1 MQVSINWLNEYVNT
15 KSFSPE
21 QLGELITKSGVEVD
35 GIHYIGEP
43 LEDVVVGYVKSCK
56 DHPNAD
62 TLYVCEVDIG
72 TEDLQIVCGA
82 PNVAKGQYVV
92 VAKPGAVLPGDF
104 EIKKVNLRDVES
116 NGMICSLDELGIKEE
131 FIPDYAKE
139 GIFVFEDEVEIGTPV
154 NDLLNVEDAVRSEE
168 HTSELQSRGHIV
180 CRLL

>member
-62 TLYVCEVDIG
+62 TLHVCEVDIG
-72 TEDLQIVCGA
+72 TEDLQVVCGA
-82 PNVAKGQYVV
+82 PNVAKGQSVV
-92 VAKPGAVLPGDF
+92 VAKPGPVLPGDF
-104 EIKKVNLRDVES
+104 EIKQVNPRELNS
-116 NGMICSLDELGIKEE
+116 NGMICSCAELGIKEE
-131 FIPDYAKE
+131 FNQDDAK
-139 GIFVFEDEVEIGTPV
+139 GG
-154 NDLLNVEDAVRSEE
+154 
-168 HTSELQSRGHIV
+168 
-180 CRLL
+180 